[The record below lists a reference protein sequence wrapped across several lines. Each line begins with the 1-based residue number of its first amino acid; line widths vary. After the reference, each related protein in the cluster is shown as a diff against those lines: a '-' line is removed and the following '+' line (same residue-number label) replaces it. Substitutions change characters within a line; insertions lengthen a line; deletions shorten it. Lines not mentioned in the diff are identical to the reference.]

1 MKTIANCTPAE
12 FLAQSW
18 RIYKDVR
25 DLLMDVD
32 AASIRKKQP
41 KLSGKETV
49 EERNALIHEQAKAN
63 LLEILQ
69 AMLEK
74 HPQETAKV
82 MGLLCFIP
90 EEELDNHSGI
100 ELLVPVMEILQNEE
114 IVRFFSSLAK

>member
-41 KLSGKETV
+41 KLSGKETA
-49 EERNALIHEQAKAN
+49 EERDALIREQAKAN
-63 LLEILQ
+63 LVEILQ

-74 HPQETAKV
+74 HPQETARI

-90 EEELDNHSGI
+90 EKELDKHSGI
-100 ELLVPVMEILQNEE
+100 ELLAPVVEILQNEE